1 MSSLARRY
9 TRWVRFYPPGPRRA
23 ELLGTLLEC
32 APPERTRPTAREVG
46 NLARHG
52 LRARLGRP
60 KSTGVVVLATL
71 VTLVC
76 GLFGAAAATRVG
88 WEFAPSLP
96 AGAESTA
103 LAATVFPGQQVWGG
117 GDTRLFDMY
126 IIADGTSQYGSVDY
140 WVKHTAQ
147 TRDVHTYARGARDR
161 LAAAGWLIQDGAA
174 DGESVEFSATR
185 GGLFLTYSAYY
196 QPDRPWYDSDGV
208 TSFELSRASAPSW
221 LPWVAV
227 AGGGLAAATGWLIF
241 GWASRRSE
249 GAMLRT
255 GFGAALTGLTLVV
268 AALCAQL
275 ASGYYPPSPRPE
287 DEAFWAMLWNLHD
300 EWSLVVLL
308 PALAAV
314 TAAALP
320 GRRQVAV
327 WATLTVVMVGAAS
340 NVPIWLRGSCTPS
353 GPPPNPSAEDA
364 AGSNL
369 ARVFVHQDS
378 TDEQRNLA
386 EAAINRVWGAGA
398 SSFHYD
404 PTSAEYRYAYCD
416 GRRLAGESGNR
427 MPYFW
432 EVAVSGPNRLP
443 ALVAEVEHLPGVAAV
458 RLGRPYWTFT

>member
-1 MSSLARRY
+1 VSRLARRY

-46 NLARHG
+46 NLARYG

-60 KSTGVVVLATL
+60 RSTGVVVLATL

-88 WEFAPSLP
+88 WEFAPSSP
-96 AGAESTA
+96 AGAESAA
-103 LAATVFPGQQVWGG
+103 LAATVFPGRQVWGG
-117 GDTRLFDMY
+117 GDARLFDENVD
-126 IIADGTSQYGSVDY
+126 AEWTSQYGSVDH

-161 LAAAGWLIQDGAA
+161 LAAAGWLIKDGAA

-185 GGLFLTYSAYY
+185 GSLFLTYSGYY
-196 QPDRPWYDSDGV
+196 VPDRPWYDSDGV
-208 TSFELSRASAPSW
+208 TSFALSRASVPSW

-227 AGGGLAAATGWLIF
+227 AGGGLAAVTGWLIF

-249 GAMLRT
+249 GDMVRT
-255 GFGAALTGLTLVV
+255 GFGAVLAGLTIVV
-268 AALCAQL
+268 AALCALL
-275 ASGYYPPSPRPE
+275 AGGYYPPSPRPGG
-287 DEAFWAMLWNLHD
+287 EALWAMLWNLHA
-300 EWSLVVLL
+300 ELAVVVLL
-308 PALAAV
+308 LALAAV

-320 GRRQVAV
+320 GRGQVTV
-327 WATLTVVMVGAAS
+327 WATLTVVLLGAAS
-340 NVPIWLRGSCTPS
+340 DVPTWLRGSCTPS
-353 GPPPNPSAEDA
+353 GPPPSPSAEDA
-364 AGSNL
+364 AGSDL
-369 ARVFVHQDS
+369 ARVFVRQDS

-386 EAAINRVWGAGA
+386 QAAINRVWGAGA

-404 PTSAEYRYAYCD
+404 PASAEYRYAYCD
-416 GRRLAGESGNR
+416 GRRLAGDSGSR

-458 RLGRPYWTFT
+458 RLGRPYRAFT